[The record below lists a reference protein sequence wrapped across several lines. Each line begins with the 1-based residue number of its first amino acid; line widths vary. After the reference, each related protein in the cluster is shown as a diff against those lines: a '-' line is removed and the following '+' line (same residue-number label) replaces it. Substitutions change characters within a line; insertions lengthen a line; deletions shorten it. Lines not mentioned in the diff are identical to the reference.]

1 LSKGAWCSTRWI
13 IEVLANLLAMLTRVF
28 DVPPEN
34 MDDGRSGNMPP
45 PEGGVSS
52 TGARN

>member
-1 LSKGAWCSTRWI
+1 VRWI

-34 MDDGRSGNMPP
+34 MDDGRSGNMLP
-45 PEGGVSS
+45 PEGGISS